1 MLLDLPALRDGRD
14 HVSLKPPTCPLVP
27 LPSRSPPLH
36 SELRSPCVLCL
47 VVQSYLTLCHPKDCS
62 PLGSSVYGDSPG
74 KNTRVGCHAL
84 LQVRSPWGDAKCCS
98 GLRLGLGLP
107 AHPLGTPV
115 RLVPAVCSPSAP
127 PPLAFQCP
135 ECAGGGTRASPAV

>member
-1 MLLDLPALRDGRD
+1 M
-14 HVSLKPPTCPLVP
+14 C
-27 LPSRSPPLH
+27 
-36 SELRSPCVLCL
+36 CVLCL
-47 VVQSYLTLCHPKDCS
+47 LCQSCPTLCEPMDCS
-62 PLGSSVYGDSPG
+62 PLGSSVYGDAPG

-98 GLRLGLGLP
+98 GLRQGLGLP

-135 ECAGGGTRASPAV
+135 GCAGGGTRASPAVWEDRDCIPPYPCSPTTPGLARNLPWGPVSH